1 MARLFVRHD
10 VADFDRWKSGYDDAE
25 RDGLRSE
32 LGVRKAGVYQ
42 AVDRPTDVTVWHDFD
57 SVEAAQS
64 FISDPRLPA
73 TMSDL
78 GVTGE
83 PQIWITVEA

>member
-10 VADFDRWKSGYDDAE
+10 VADFDRWKSGYDDPEGA
-25 RDGLRSE
+25 GLRAE
-32 LGVRKAGVYQ
+32 LGVQDAGVYH
-42 AVDRPTDVTVWHDFD
+42 AADRQTDVTVWHDFD
-57 SVEAAQS
+57 SVERAQS
-64 FISDPRLPA
+64 FVSDPRLA
-73 TMSDL
+73 AVMAEL

>member
-10 VADFDRWKSGYDDAE
+10 VADFERWKSGYDDAARAE
-25 RDGLRSE
+25 LRAE
-32 LGVRKAGVYQ
+32 LGVQGDGVYR
-42 AVDRPTDVTVWHDFD
+42 AADRSTDVTVWHDFN
-57 SVEAAQS
+57 SVEAAQA
-64 FISDPRLPA
+64 FTSDPRLA
-73 TMSDL
+73 GAMADL

>member
-10 VADFDRWKSGYDDAE
+10 VADFDRWKTGYDDVAAT
-25 RDGLRSE
+25 GLRAE
-32 LGVRKAGVYQ
+32 LGVRDAGVYQ
-42 AVDRPTDVTVWHDFD
+42 AADRPTDVTVWHDFD
-57 SVEAAQS
+57 SVASAQT
-64 FISDPRLPA
+64 FVSDPRLA
-73 TMSDL
+73 AAMADL

>member
-10 VADFDRWKSGYDDAE
+10 VADFDRWKSGYNDAA
-25 RDGLRSE
+25 RSQLRTE
-32 LGVRKAGVYQ
+32 LGVRADGVYQ
-42 AVDRPTDVTVWHDFD
+42 AADRATDLTVWHDFD

-64 FISDPRLPA
+64 FVADPRLA
-73 TMSDL
+73 SAMADL

-83 PQIWITVEA
+83 PQIWITTEA

>member
-10 VADFDRWKSGYDDAE
+10 VADFERWKSGYDDAAIAE
-25 RDGLRSE
+25 LRAE
-32 LGVRKAGVYQ
+32 LGVQGDGVYQ
-42 AVDRPTDVTVWHDFD
+42 AADRSTDVTVWHDFN
-57 SVEAAQS
+57 SVEAARA
-64 FISDPRLPA
+64 FTSDPRLA
-73 TMSDL
+73 RTMADL

>member
-10 VADFDRWKSGYDDAE
+10 VADFDRWKSGYDDA
-25 RDGLRSE
+25 DATGLRSE
-32 LGVRKAGVYQ
+32 LGVRADGVYQ
-42 AVDRPTDVTVWHDFD
+42 TVDHPTDVTVWHDFD

-64 FISDPRLPA
+64 FTSDPRLA
-73 TMSDL
+73 AAMAEL

-83 PQIWITVEA
+83 PQIWITTES

>member
-10 VADFDRWKSGYDDAE
+10 VADFDRWKSGYDDAGRAE
-25 RDGLRSE
+25 LRSE
-32 LGVRKAGVYQ
+32 LGVRADGIYQ
-42 AVDRPTDVTVWHDFD
+42 AADRSTDVTVWHDFD
-57 SVEAAQS
+57 SVDAAQS
-64 FISDPRLPA
+64 FVSDSRLA
-73 TMSDL
+73 AAMADL

>member
-10 VADFDRWKSGYDDAE
+10 VADFDRWKTGYDDAAAVA
-25 RDGLRSE
+25 LRAE
-32 LGVRKAGVYQ
+32 LGVQGDGVYH
-42 AVDRPTDVTVWHDFD
+42 AADRPTDVTVWHDFD
-57 SVEAAQS
+57 SAESAQS
-64 FISDPRLPA
+64 FVSDPRLA
-73 TMSDL
+73 AAMADI

>member
-10 VADFDRWKSGYDDAE
+10 VADFDQWRKGYDDPSRA
-25 RDGLRSE
+25 GLRSE
-32 LGVRKAGVYQ
+32 LGVAGDGVYQ
-42 AVDRPTDVTVWHDFD
+42 AADRPTDVTVWHDFE
-57 SVEAAQS
+57 SVEAAQA
-64 FISDPRLPA
+64 FVSDPRLA
-73 TMSDL
+73 AAMADL